1 LQHCCNAGFTSRTA
15 KTLDRAHVDAPG
27 SRSDNEREPTRGSPI
42 TGERTGRSDAPALIR
57 KHGGK
62 VLAKSP
68 AQTLEG
74 DDRLPGTVVMIEF
87 PTADAARS
95 WYDDPAHDR
104 LKQLRRAGSDFDLLL
119 VAGLSVR
126 T

>member
-1 LQHCCNAGFTSRTA
+1 MAAYAIGALRVRDTGW
-15 KTLDRAHVDAPG
+15 L
-27 SRSDNEREPTRGSPI
+27 NEY
-42 TGERTGRSDAPALIR
+42 GEAMPALIR
-57 KHGGK
+57 KHSGK

-87 PTADAARS
+87 PTAAAARS
-95 WYDDPAHDR
+95 WYDDPAHAR

-119 VAGLSVR
+119 VDGL
-126 T
+126 

>member
-1 LQHCCNAGFTSRTA
+1 M
-15 KTLDRAHVDAPG
+15 
-27 SRSDNEREPTRGSPI
+27 
-42 TGERTGRSDAPALIR
+42 PALIR

-87 PTADAARS
+87 PTAAAARS
-95 WYDDPAHDR
+95 WYDDPAHAR
-104 LKQLRRAGSDFDLLL
+104 LKQLRRAGSDFDLPLADGL
-119 VAGLSVR
+119 QPARRAAGRIR
-126 T
+126 TRRPNGSTRPTSSGRSLR

>member
-1 LQHCCNAGFTSRTA
+1 MAAYAIGALRVHDTGWQ
-15 KTLDRAHVDAPG
+15 
-27 SRSDNEREPTRGSPI
+27 NEY
-42 TGERTGRSDAPALIR
+42 GEAMPALIR

-87 PTADAARS
+87 PTADAIRS

-104 LKQLRRAGSDFDLLL
+104 LKQLRRTGSDFDLLL
-119 VAGLSVR
+119 VDGL
-126 T
+126 